1 MPKEDKAEICDPVML
16 DNSVETA
23 LAREFFEE
31 GGWPSEQWW
40 EMFGDPQLNRL
51 IELALEESPTLQK
64 ALAKVAEV
72 EQEARKE
79 KAKLFPWINFDFTEN
94 WEYLS
99 KNGLYRSFYPVITGA
114 PPIPHTLDQIDLGL
128 NFNWEV
134 DFFGK
139 NRKMF
144 QAALGMARAE
154 RAEAKQATLM
164 LTTLI
169 AQTYVE
175 IQTKMAQRQVI
186 QDRLDQRNML
196 FDLTDAR
203 SEHGL
208 DPATPVLQKEQSV
221 YEVEE
226 ALITIDKEIALDR
239 HMLNILVGVGPDEEI
254 TPQPM
259 NALFE
264 KPFPLPE
271 NLSTDLL
278 ARRPDLEAQIWR
290 VESAAKEIGAAKADF
305 YPRVNL
311 FAYAQLESLAYS
323 NLLKMSSKQGGLAPA
338 VHLPI
343 FMGGKLRA
351 NLKSKVAA
359 FNEAAYRYNEM
370 VLFAAQEVADQI
382 VTLTATYDGLARQIG
397 ALESA
402 IDQVELQNWRYENAI
417 DDFLTVL
424 EMQENML
431 TQRYQ
436 LFGYERDYLL
446 AVVKLVKAL
455 GGGYQ

>member
-1 MPKEDKAEICDPVML
+1 MPSNYIKLIAVLLLCIGGCARVPKEDKAQVSDPICL
-16 DNSVETA
+16 DDSLDKA

-31 GGWPSEQWW
+31 GGWPSERWW
-40 EMFGDPQLNRL
+40 EMFEDPQLNHL

-79 KAKLFPWINFDFTEN
+79 KAILFPWINFDFTEN

-99 KNGLYRSFYPVITGA
+99 KNGFDRDFFPVPASAGT
-114 PPIPHTLDQIDLGL
+114 IPHTIDQIDLGL

-144 QAALGMARAE
+144 QAALGLARAE

-175 IQTKMAQRQVI
+175 IQTKMAQREVI

-196 FDLTDAR
+196 FDLTTAR
-203 SEHGL
+203 NENGL
-208 DPATPVLQKEQSV
+208 DPETPVLQKEQSV

-226 ALITIDKEIALDR
+226 SLITINKEIALDR
-239 HMLNILVGVGPDEEI
+239 HMLNVLVGIGPDEEI

-259 NALFE
+259 NAMFE
-264 KPFPLPE
+264 RPFPLPD

-278 ARRPDLEAQIWR
+278 ARRPDLAAQIWR

-311 FAYAQLESLAYS
+311 FAYAQLESLAF
-323 NLLKMSSKQGGLAPA
+323 NQLLKTSSKQGGLAPA

-343 FMGGKLRA
+343 FMGG
-351 NLKSKVAA
+351 S
-359 FNEAAYRYNEM
+359 YGP
-370 VLFAAQEVADQI
+370 
-382 VTLTATYDGLARQIG
+382 T
-397 ALESA
+397 
-402 IDQVELQNWRYENAI
+402 
-417 DDFLTVL
+417 
-424 EMQENML
+424 
-431 TQRYQ
+431 
-436 LFGYERDYLL
+436 
-446 AVVKLVKAL
+446 
-455 GGGYQ
+455 